1 MQPGVTP
8 TSIESQSG
16 TAKPG
21 RPVPAGVRGEAT
33 PPTAAARRARA
44 EIAAL
49 LAAKAQRTRAQRK
62 VGSGLLKLAAAE
74 APRRSRRPP
83 REEVEPVEQVPDGP
97 AGGGRVLVDIRAD
110 VTPAVLARIREL
122 GGSVVNGVP
131 RYRSVR
137 ALLPIASIERLAALD
152 AVRAIRPA
160 DKASTAAQVSA
171 APLAARGMPDQ
182 AITRKDNASAGDMAH
197 RSNLARTTYGVD
209 GTGIGI
215 GVISDGVRTLAER
228 QASGDLPSQV
238 TVLPGQEGGPLS
250 IAGLVTGQG
259 GDEGTAMLEI
269 AHDLAPGA
277 ELYFA
282 TGRGGEARL
291 AQNIEDLCA
300 AGADVIVDDIFCFL
314 EPVFRDGVAARAV
327 NDAAADGCFLFSSAG
342 NAGNL
347 NDGTSGVWEGDYAEG
362 TDFEVDGVSVGKAH
376 DFAGGVEENRITKV
390 GLSFVLQW
398 ADPLRAS
405 ANDYDLFLV
414 DADGNVLTSSTNS
427 QDGSQDPIE
436 SINSS
441 SDHADARLVVVKAS
455 GAANRYLSL
464 DTFRGQLAVATA
476 GQTLGRRE
484 SGDRR
489 CRRRPHRCRSR
500 RCLRWHGVDPDGQLG
515 RAAPDVLRGGRRA
528 DYSRELLV
536 DRRGTATE
544 AGHRG
549 GDVRFDVG
557 T

>member
-1 MQPGVTP
+1 M
-8 TSIESQSG
+8 
-16 TAKPG
+16 
-21 RPVPAGVRGEAT
+21 
-33 PPTAAARRARA
+33 
-44 EIAAL
+44 
-49 LAAKAQRTRAQRK
+49 
-62 VGSGLLKLAAAE
+62 
-74 APRRSRRPP
+74 
-83 REEVEPVEQVPDGP
+83 
-97 AGGGRVLVDIRAD
+97 LVDIRAD

-122 GGSVVNGVP
+122 GGSVVNSVP

-197 RSNLARTTYGVD
+197 RSNLARTIYGVD

-238 TVLPGQEGGPLS
+238 TVLPGQEAGPLS

-314 EPVFRDGVAARAV
+314 EPVFRDGVVARAV

-362 TDFEVDGVSVGKAH
+362 TDFEVDGVSGGKAH
-376 DFAGGVEENRITKV
+376 DFGGGVEENRITKV
-390 GLSFVLQW
+390 GLSRPPVGGSTGGVRERLR
-398 ADPLRAS
+398 PL
-405 ANDYDLFLV
+405 
-414 DADGNVLTSSTNS
+414 
-427 QDGSQDPIE
+427 P
-436 SINSS
+436 
-441 SDHADARLVVVKAS
+441 
-455 GAANRYLSL
+455 
-464 DTFRGQLAVATA
+464 
-476 GQTLGRRE
+476 GRR
-484 SGDRR
+484 RR
-489 CRRRPHRCRSR
+489 
-500 RCLRWHGVDPDGQLG
+500 
-515 RAAPDVLRGGRRA
+515 
-528 DYSRELLV
+528 
-536 DRRGTATE
+536 
-544 AGHRG
+544 
-549 GDVRFDVG
+549 
-557 T
+557 